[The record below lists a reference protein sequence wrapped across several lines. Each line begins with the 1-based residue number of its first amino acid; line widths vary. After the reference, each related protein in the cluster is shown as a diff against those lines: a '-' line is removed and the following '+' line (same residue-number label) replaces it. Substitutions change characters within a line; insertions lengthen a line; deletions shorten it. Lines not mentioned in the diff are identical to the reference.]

1 MDDKKR
7 VVLMG
12 VVSALVIMSSL
23 LWFGT
28 VLGKGE
34 MGNALLVAVPAI
46 IIVIFAIGVFL
57 RGYKS
62 LKGGF
67 PVEDERSKRVMEKA
81 MAKAYLISIYLLLA
95 ISFASDSMIEFRDV
109 SQAMGAGII
118 GIAMAFALCWLYYNW
133 RGD

>member
-118 GIAMAFALCWLYYNW
+118 GMAMAFALCWLYYNW